1 MRDVPPR
8 GRRRASGELA
18 YAMVTSSCAGF
29 AVPSHA
35 IAKPEFIAGGRLSA
49 LVFSAALVLE
59 TCVPGGN
66 VAATTIAVKRAK
78 DFVVVAAD
86 SRVTGEDGRPR
97 WRDKCKIML
106 LDDEGF
112 FASVGVVSARGG
124 GGAGEIRFSAD
135 QVARHQ
141 YGASS
146 DLRRVADGWAE
157 AMEARFNA
165 QQFSW
170 KRSIVNT
177 LRRFQVEDR
186 LFAQGIFASSR
197 ATVAAWEA
205 QVNYDETPSTITFS
219 HAATREIVAD
229 EAGINLWGTNAG
241 RAVVTELLQGGTEKS
256 ALWRASVTRESD
268 QRGFQSVDRHAFEM
282 KRALDYAI
290 ATGVDPAIGGDVA
303 TLIVER
309 DKPARWFSKPSV
321 CND

>member
-1 MRDVPPR
+1 
-8 GRRRASGELA
+8 
-18 YAMVTSSCAGF
+18 MVTRSCAGF

-35 IAKPEFIAGGRLSA
+35 TAKPEFITGGRLSA
-49 LVFSAALVLE
+49 LAFSAVLVLE
-59 TCVPGGN
+59 TCVPGGDA
-66 VAATTIAVKRAK
+66 AATTIAVKRAK
-78 DFVVVAAD
+78 NFVVVAAD

-124 GGAGEIRFSAD
+124 GGGETRFSAD

-165 QQFSW
+165 QQLSW

-186 LFAQGIFASSR
+186 LFAQGIFASGR
-197 ATVAAWEA
+197 ATIAAWEA
-205 QVNYDETPSTITFS
+205 QVNYNETPSTITFS

-229 EAGINLWGTNAG
+229 EAGIKPMGHQCGQGGRDRVVAG
-241 RAVVTELLQGGTEKS
+241 RLGEKRIVARVRCQGIGS
-256 ALWRASVTRESD
+256 AGISVR
-268 QRGFQSVDRHAFEM
+268 
-282 KRALDYAI
+282 
-290 ATGVDPAIGGDVA
+290 
-303 TLIVER
+303 
-309 DKPARWFSKPSV
+309 
-321 CND
+321 

>member
-1 MRDVPPR
+1 MYCRSDACAGPARCERRCEKASLRSMRDVPPR
-8 GRRRASGELA
+8 GRRRAPGEPA
-18 YAMVTSSCAGF
+18 YAMLTSSRAGF

-49 LVFSAALVLE
+49 LVFSAVLVLE

-66 VAATTIAVKRAK
+66 VAATTIAVKRAT

-124 GGAGEIRFSAD
+124 GEAGEIRFSAD

-157 AMEARFNA
+157 R
-165 QQFSW
+165 W
-170 KRSIVNT
+170 KQGSTRNSFRGNG
-177 LRRFQVEDR
+177 R
-186 LFAQGIFASSR
+186 L
-197 ATVAAWEA
+197 
-205 QVNYDETPSTITFS
+205 
-219 HAATREIVAD
+219 
-229 EAGINLWGTNAG
+229 
-241 RAVVTELLQGGTEKS
+241 
-256 ALWRASVTRESD
+256 
-268 QRGFQSVDRHAFEM
+268 
-282 KRALDYAI
+282 
-290 ATGVDPAIGGDVA
+290 
-303 TLIVER
+303 
-309 DKPARWFSKPSV
+309 
-321 CND
+321 